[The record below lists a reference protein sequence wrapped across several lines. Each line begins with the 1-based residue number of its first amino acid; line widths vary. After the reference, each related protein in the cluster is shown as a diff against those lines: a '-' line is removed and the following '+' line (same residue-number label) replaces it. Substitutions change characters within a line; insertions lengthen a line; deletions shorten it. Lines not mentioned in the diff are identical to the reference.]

1 MIIDIPVIDIYGLY
15 IVRIDIYM
23 DVSPVSITNATEM
36 TDRIHLRLSTFLFW
50 PLELTCKS

>member
-1 MIIDIPVIDIYGLY
+1 MIDIYGLY

-23 DVSPVSITNATEM
+23 DMSPVSITNATET